1 MQMRGEFIMSGGS
14 MGNLQKDQE
23 TAKQNRMLWIQHAQ
37 RVLYFSPMD
46 GYEKK
51 EFRSQAELM
60 DYAKACISSG
70 YHIG

>member
-1 MQMRGEFIMSGGS
+1 MQMRGEFIMSGIS
-14 MGNLQKDQE
+14 VGNLQKDKE

-60 DYAKACISSG
+60 DYAKACVSSG

>member
-1 MQMRGEFIMSGGS
+1 MQMRGEFIMSGVS
-14 MGNLQKDQE
+14 MGNLQREQE
-23 TAKQNRMLWIQHAQ
+23 NANQNRMLWIQHTT

-51 EFRSQAELM
+51 EFRSQEELM
-60 DYAKACISSG
+60 DYAKACVSSG

>member
-1 MQMRGEFIMSGGS
+1 MSGVS
-14 MGNLQKDQE
+14 MGNLQKEQE
-23 TAKQNRMLWIQHAQ
+23 TAKQNRMLWIQHAK

-60 DYAKACISSG
+60 DYAKACVSSG